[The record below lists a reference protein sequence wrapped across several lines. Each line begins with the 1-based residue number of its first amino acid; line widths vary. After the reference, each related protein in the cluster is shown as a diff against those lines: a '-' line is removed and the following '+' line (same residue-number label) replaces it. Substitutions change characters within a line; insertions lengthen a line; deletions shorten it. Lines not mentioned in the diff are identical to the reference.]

1 MSVTA
6 MSINIQLSSVDFGF
20 CGNVRTSMYYRCT
33 RIGELLCDILNKCLL
48 QYSIV
53 SPDAVSNWTVRTP
66 NEPNILPTPSLHVKK
81 VLELYPNI
89 VQMVDKDNRLP
100 LHYATTSNTVSFE
113 VITEVFEASK
123 QAASI
128 REPISG
134 LFPFQLAASIG
145 NHKASFSLL
154 LANPS
159 LVSTGIKDN
168 DRKRK
173 RNTSSP

>member
-1 MSVTA
+1 

-33 RIGELLCDILNKCLL
+33 NLVIGDCDILNKCLL

-53 SPDAVSNWTVRTP
+53 SPDAISNWTVRTP

-81 VLELYPNI
+81 VLEFYPNI

-100 LHYATTSNTVSFE
+100 LHYATASSTASFE
-113 VITEVFEASK
+113 VIMEVFKAYK
-123 QAASI
+123 HAASI
-128 REPISG
+128 RD
-134 LFPFQLAASIG
+134 LFPFQLAASSG
-145 NHKASFSLL
+145 NEKASFSLL
-154 LANPS
+154 LANPN
-159 LVSTGIKDN
+159 LVSSATTGGSDVS

-173 RNTSSP
+173 RSSTLP